1 MKDVKEYRD
10 AVMTHL
16 MYIKEKVD
24 SHDTRLADINGKV
37 NKNKNDITRITT
49 IGATFGGLATLVMS
63 YLGIRK

>member
-49 IGATFGGLATLVMS
+49 IGATFVGLATLVMS
-63 YLGIRK
+63 YLGMRK

>member
-1 MKDVKEYRD
+1 MSELKEYRD

-24 SHDTRLADINGKV
+24 SHDARLSDINGKV
-37 NKNKNDITRITT
+37 NKNQNDITRITT
-49 IGATFGGLATLVMS
+49 IGATFGIIVTFIMS